1 MIRVPSIDLAR
12 LQSDLAG
19 LAVFRDQDS
28 PGWTRQVFSE
38 PYLRSREW
46 VAARMR
52 DAGLQVS
59 RDTAGNLIG
68 TLAGSGGSALVAG
81 SHTDTVAGGGRFD
94 GPVGVLGAIEAA
106 RCIRDSGR
114 TLRHELRVVDFL
126 GEEPNDFGLSCIGSR
141 AVAGTLTEEHLTAR
155 DPSGRS
161 LAEALESAGGDPRRM
176 TETAWSGGT
185 VRAFVELHIEQGP
198 VLEQAGVPLGVV
210 SGIAGIE
217 RVVATFDGQADHA
230 GTTPMGARHDA
241 MCAAADAVLA
251 IERLASEGKGKG
263 GGVGTAGRIEVLPG
277 ALNVVPAQ
285 AHLWA
290 EFRSVDSAWLDS
302 RRQSLEEAILTAGR
316 KRGVEASLRGLS
328 RTEPVITS
336 QEVRAA
342 MAEAIAT
349 LGLAFLTL
357 PSGAGHDAVQMSR
370 LGPIGM
376 LFVPS
381 VGGRS
386 HCPEE
391 LTTPEH
397 LEAGVSALLATLLV
411 LDAR

>member
-1 MIRVPSIDLAR
+1 MIQVPSVDQAR

-19 LAVFRDQDS
+19 LAAFRDPDS
-28 PGWTRQVFSE
+28 PGWTRRVFSE

-59 RDTAGNLIG
+59 RDAAGNLIG
-68 TLAGSGGSALVAG
+68 TLAGRGGSALVAG
-81 SHTDTVAGGGRFD
+81 SHTDTVSGGGRFD

-106 RCIRDSGR
+106 RCIRESGR
-114 TLRHELRVVDFL
+114 ALRHELRIVDFL

-141 AVAGTLTEEHLTAR
+141 AVAGTLTAEHLTAR
-155 DPSGRS
+155 DPGGRT
-161 LAEALESAGGDPRRM
+161 LAEALESAAADPQRIS
-176 TETAWSGGT
+176 EAAWAAGS
-185 VRAFVELHIEQGP
+185 VSAFVELHIEQGP
-198 VLEQAGVPLGVV
+198 VLEQAGVPLGIV

-217 RVVATFDGQADHA
+217 RVVATFNGRADHA

-241 MCAAADAVLA
+241 LCAAADAVLA
-251 IERLASEGKGKG
+251 IERLASQGNT

-277 ALNVVPAQ
+277 ALNVVPAHAQ
-285 AHLWA
+285 LWA
-290 EFRSVDSAWLDS
+290 EFRSVDGAWLDS
-302 RRQSLEEAILTAGR
+302 RRQSLEEAVLDAGR
-316 KRGVEASLRGLS
+316 KRGVEASLRRLS

-336 QEVRAA
+336 DEVRAA
-342 MAEAIAT
+342 MAEAIGT
-349 LGLAFLTL
+349 LGLGFISL
-357 PSGAGHDAVQMSR
+357 PSGAGHDTVQMSHV
-370 LGPIGM
+370 GPVGM

-386 HCPEE
+386 HTPEE

-397 LEAGVSALLATLLV
+397 LEAGVAALLATLLV

>member
-1 MIRVPSIDLAR
+1 MIQVPSVDIAR
-12 LQSDLAG
+12 LQSDLAA
-19 LAVFRDQDS
+19 LAEFRDPDS
-28 PGWTRQVFSE
+28 PGWTRRVFSE

-52 DAGLQVS
+52 DAGLEVR

-68 TLAGSGGSALVAG
+68 TLAGSDRSALVAG

-106 RCIRDSGR
+106 RCIRDGGR
-114 TLRHELRVVDFL
+114 RLRHELRIVDFL
-126 GEEPNDFGLSCIGSR
+126 GEEPNDFGLSCVGSR
-141 AVAGTLTEEHLTAR
+141 AVAGSLTSDHLATR
-155 DPSGRS
+155 DPTGRT
-161 LAEALESAGGDPRRM
+161 LAEALKSGGADPRRID
-176 TETAWSGGT
+176 EAAWAANT
-185 VRAFVELHIEQGP
+185 VSAFLELHIEQGP

-217 RVVATFDGQADHA
+217 RVVASFNGQADHA

-241 MCAAADAVLA
+241 LCAAADAVLA
-251 IERLASEGKGKG
+251 IEQLASQG
-263 GGVGTAGRIEVLPG
+263 GGVGTAGRIDVLPG
-277 ALNVVPAQ
+277 ALNVVPARVQ
-285 AHLWA
+285 LWA

-302 RRQSLEEAILTAGR
+302 RRRSLEEAVLAAGG
-316 KRGVEASLRGLS
+316 KRGVDASLKLLS
-328 RTEPVITS
+328 RTEPLITS
-336 QEVRAA
+336 DEVRAA
-342 MAEAIAT
+342 MTEAIGA
-349 LGLAFLTL
+349 LGLDFSSL
-357 PSGAGHDAVQMSR
+357 PSGAGHDTVQMSR
-370 LGPIGM
+370 LGPVGM

-391 LTTPEH
+391 LTRPEH
-397 LEAGVSALLATLLV
+397 LEAGVAALLATLLV